1 MGHGGLPGLFQVSIS
16 RVFSRNMKK
25 LKTVVQRECI
35 TAHQSRKQ
43 TILSP
48 KINFQN
54 YFIHHLKGRFPLQLI
69 CPWCIQGQAGSCAAP
84 SWWPQSWPVH
94 PHRHCF
100 YQDLKNMSVDTMG
113 TSKHSKNHSQ
123 TQWLTST
130 RGKESTDEVRKVV
143 QYKRDSEAQGGLLS
157 ELPWQEAGEKGSAH
171 IMQFEEQSGNK
182 YPWPLHKTVLK
193 PFRDVTTT

>member
-1 MGHGGLPGLFQVSIS
+1 MSETVEKSSVKWPQPWGMGVFLDYFKLAFQEFSAEIWKKS
-16 RVFSRNMKK
+16 R
-25 LKTVVQRECI
+25 TVVQRECI

-43 TILSP
+43 TILTP

-54 YFIHHLKGRFPLQLI
+54 YFIHHLKSRFPLQLI

-94 PHRHCF
+94 PHRHSF
-100 YQDLKNMSVDTMG
+100 YQDLKNMSVDTTG

-123 TQWLTST
+123 TQRLTST

-143 QYKRDSEAQGGLLS
+143 
-157 ELPWQEAGEKGSAH
+157 
-171 IMQFEEQSGNK
+171 
-182 YPWPLHKTVLK
+182 
-193 PFRDVTTT
+193 